1 MSPRCGCLPDRGLS
15 HRAAS
20 PLRLNNGTNPVLLE
34 QQVRTEVTASADVLH
49 AIPGVLKCLCES
61 KLKLL
66 ARHDVNVVH
75 AGSA

>member
-1 MSPRCGCLPDRGLS
+1 
-15 HRAAS
+15 
-20 PLRLNNGTNPVLLE
+20 LLE

-49 AIPGVLKCLCES
+49 AIPGVLKCLCKS